1 MQMIFSA
8 QIGIKGLFIHK
19 ANVYD
24 HTTLKAPHPA
34 RSAKLSNVGL
44 SSVPESETIGIK
56 ELFIDKAN
64 VYDHTTLKAPHPA
77 RSAKLSNVGLSSVPE
92 SETVWEHAVS

>member
-1 MQMIFSA
+1 MVLGSCSTFKDNWKKCTKTAPMILEMIFSA
-8 QIGIKGLFIHK
+8 NLVIKGLLIHF

-44 SSVPESETIGIK
+44 T
-56 ELFIDKAN
+56 
-64 VYDHTTLKAPHPA
+64 
-77 RSAKLSNVGLSSVPE
+77 SVPE

>member
-1 MQMIFSA
+1 MVLGSCSTFKVTA
-8 QIGIKGLFIHK
+8 LLGFIWLELLWQSR
-19 ANVYD
+19 NVYD

-44 SSVPESETIGIK
+44 T
-56 ELFIDKAN
+56 
-64 VYDHTTLKAPHPA
+64 
-77 RSAKLSNVGLSSVPE
+77 SVPE

>member
-1 MQMIFSA
+1 MVLGSCSTFKVIALLGFIWLELLWQSSD
-8 QIGIKGLFIHK
+8 QIEIENTKSSTRTIASLVIKGLLIHL

-44 SSVPESETIGIK
+44 T
-56 ELFIDKAN
+56 
-64 VYDHTTLKAPHPA
+64 
-77 RSAKLSNVGLSSVPE
+77 SVPE

>member
-1 MQMIFSA
+1 MVASAELQFNTILVQRKLTKKPDEMQMIFSA
-8 QIGIKGLFIHK
+8 Q
-19 ANVYD
+19 
-24 HTTLKAPHPA
+24 
-34 RSAKLSNVGL
+34 
-44 SSVPESETIGIK
+44 IGIK

>member
-1 MQMIFSA
+1 MVLGSCTTFKANCKKCAKIAPMILEMIFSA
-8 QIGIKGLFIHK
+8 MLVIKGLLIHL

-44 SSVPESETIGIK
+44 T
-56 ELFIDKAN
+56 
-64 VYDHTTLKAPHPA
+64 
-77 RSAKLSNVGLSSVPE
+77 SVPE